1 MSFYVYMLKSLN
13 PKKGIYV
20 GYSKDL
26 KKRIDLHNNG
36 KGAKFTRGHKWK
48 IIYKKKFQS
57 KRRAMSYENKLKKNR
72 KLKLSILKEESF

>member
-26 KKRIDLHNNG
+26 RKRIDLHNNG
-36 KGAKFTRGHKWK
+36 KGAKFTRGNKWK
-48 IIYKKKFQS
+48 VIYKKKFQS
-57 KRRAMSYENKLKKNR
+57 KSKAMSYENKLKKNR
-72 KLKLSILKEESF
+72 KLKLSILKEVNF